1 MNLHAPFR
9 ELYPS
14 LWKTTNRAAQKTE
27 NIKNIDTLKRASLLR
42 SHNPGNGFISVIKA
56 RGENNE
62 HWKADRQPRVREF
75 VGVEELVVREIQTI
89 PSFIRSER
97 SPKLLVEVTQRSRNV
112 EI

>member
-56 RGENNE
+56 RGRIMSTGKRTANPEFENSS
-62 HWKADRQPRVREF
+62 
-75 VGVEELVVREIQTI
+75 ELKN
-89 PSFIRSER
+89 SLSEK
-97 SPKLLVEVTQRSRNV
+97 SKLFRLSLEVNAALNC
-112 EI
+112 